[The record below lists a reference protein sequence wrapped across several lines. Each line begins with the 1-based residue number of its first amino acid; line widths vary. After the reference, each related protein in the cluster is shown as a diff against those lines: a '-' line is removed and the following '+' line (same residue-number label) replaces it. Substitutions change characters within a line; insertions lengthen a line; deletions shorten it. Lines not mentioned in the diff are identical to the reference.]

1 MAKKKSSGVL
11 RKIALFV
18 GKIVLYF
25 VLISMISTLIFRFIP
40 IPITPLMVQRLVE
53 QKMNGK
59 DFKLKKDWKSLDEI
73 SPKLQLAVMAS
84 EDQKFDEHFGFDIE
98 AIQKATKFN
107 ERHTKRKRGAS
118 TISQQ
123 TAKNVFLLPTRSWIR
138 KGFEVYFTFLIEALW
153 SKKRIM
159 EVYLNVIEMGDG
171 IYGAEAASQ
180 AYFHKPAKKMSA
192 SQSAL
197 IAAIIPSPLRYSA
210 THPSGYVLKRQSW
223 ILNQMNNFGG
233 KPY

>member
-1 MAKKKSSGVL
+1 MLKKTLKFL
-11 RKIALFV
+11 LKII
-18 GKIVLYF
+18 GWF
-25 VLISMISTLIFRFIP
+25 VLISVVSTLFFRFVP

-59 DFKLKKDWKSLDEI
+59 EFKLKKDWVSLENI
-73 SPKLQLAVMAS
+73 SPQLQLAVMAS
-84 EDQKFDEHFGFDIE
+84 EDQKFDEHFGFDVE
-98 AIQKATKFN
+98 AIEKAVEYNK
-107 ERHTKRKRGAS
+107 RHTKKKRGAS

-123 TAKNVFLLPTRSWIR
+123 TAKNLFLVPSRSWVR
-138 KGFEVYFTFLIEALW
+138 KGFEVYFTVLIETLW

-159 EVYLNVIEMGDG
+159 EVYLNIIETGNG
-171 IYGAEAASQ
+171 IYGVEAASQ
-180 AYFHKPAKKMSA
+180 AYFRKPASKISA
-192 SQSAL
+192 SQAAL

-210 THPSGYVLKRQSW
+210 KNPGNYVLKRQSW